1 MESLPQTDMA
11 FWPLFVES
19 HYSLHGIRLQF
30 SSLTRIGVHH
40 WHGLLMVCL
49 PRCVQ
54 TDSHCMQVGERAIA
68 RSADEDKVA
77 YTLSDGQSN
86 LLRMLLQ
93 VLVKDCPQN

>member
-1 MESLPQTDMA
+1 
-11 FWPLFVES
+11 
-19 HYSLHGIRLQF
+19 
-30 SSLTRIGVHH
+30 
-40 WHGLLMVCL
+40 
-49 PRCVQ
+49 
-54 TDSHCMQVGERAIA
+54 MQVGERAIA